1 MKKLEALYKE
11 NVKRMRNTL
20 ESKLMK
26 AAVALE
32 EQRQERM
39 RKYAR
44 FVNKKKNKIQK
55 TLSDNIS
62 GAMKKL
68 C

>member
-20 ESKLMK
+20 ETKLRK
-26 AAVALE
+26 AAAALK

-39 RKYAR
+39 KKYAR
-44 FVNKKKNKIQK
+44 YVK
-55 TLSDNIS
+55 
-62 GAMKKL
+62 
-68 C
+68 

>member
-20 ESKLMK
+20 EAKLRK

-32 EQRQERM
+32 EQSKERM

-44 FVNKKKNKIQK
+44 YVN
-55 TLSDNIS
+55 
-62 GAMKKL
+62 
-68 C
+68 

>member
-39 RKYAR
+39 KKYSR
-44 FVNKKKNKIQK
+44 YVN
-55 TLSDNIS
+55 
-62 GAMKKL
+62 
-68 C
+68 